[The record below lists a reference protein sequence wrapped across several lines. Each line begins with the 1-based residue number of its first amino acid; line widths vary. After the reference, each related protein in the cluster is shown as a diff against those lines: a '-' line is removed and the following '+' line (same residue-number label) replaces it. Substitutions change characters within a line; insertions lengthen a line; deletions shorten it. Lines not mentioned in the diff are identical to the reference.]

1 MTSDGSNINTRLDQN
16 LAPYAQKHAK
26 SLGRQYP
33 ERVDPNRSPFQ
44 RDRDRIIHTTAFRR
58 LKGKMQVVSPSKGD
72 HYRNRLTHTIEVAQ
86 ISRDLARELR
96 LNEDLAETIALAHDL
111 GHPPFGHAGERAL
124 HEKMKSVGR
133 SFEHNQQSL
142 RIVESF
148 EPRYQNFPGLNL
160 TLEVREGMQKHNNLF
175 YREEKNDSKRI
186 YSPHLESQLVDI
198 ADSIAYLS
206 ADIED
211 GLRGNFFTLDE
222 LRELSFVQEA
232 MRLIPAAEQNFR
244 PSLNRA
250 VMRLLIGKLINNTQ
264 INLAKYDI
272 QTLQDVQNSET
283 KIIDLNLAD
292 RRLAQDLKKFLMK
305 RYYQSESVKAA
316 TENGVQIIAQT
327 FDYLQKKPT
336 TIHHY
341 KESLDLHTQI
351 ADFIAGMTD
360 SFAEEFYEQNI
371 RNL

>member
-1 MTSDGSNINTRLDQN
+1 MTSDGTNINNRLDNN
-16 LAPYAQKHAK
+16 LAPYAQKHAQ

-33 ERVDPNRSPFQ
+33 ERIDPNRSPFQ

-86 ISRDLARELR
+86 IARDLARELQ
-96 LNEDLAETIALAHDL
+96 LNEDLAEAIALAHDL

-124 HEKMKSVGR
+124 HQKMKAVGR

-160 TLEVREGMQKHNNLF
+160 TLEVREGMQKHNHIF
-175 YREEKNDSKRI
+175 YREENNDTTRI
-186 YSPHLESQLVDI
+186 YSPHLESQLVDM

-211 GLRGNFFTLDE
+211 GLRGGFFTLDE
-222 LRELSFVQEA
+222 LMTVSFVQDA
-232 MRLIPAAEQNFR
+232 MQSIPKDEQSFR

-250 VMRLLIGKLINNTQ
+250 LIRSLITKLIQNTQ
-264 INLAKYDI
+264 LNLIKHNI
-272 QTLQDVQNSET
+272 KSLKDVQNCKN
-283 KIIDLNLAD
+283 KIISLPATE
-292 RRLAQDLKKFLMK
+292 RSQVQALKQFLME
-305 RYYQSESVKAA
+305 RYYQSPSVSNSTKF
-316 TENGVQIIAQT
+316 GIQIIAEI
-327 FDYLQKKPT
+327 FEHLQKNPE

-341 KESLDLHTQI
+341 KKNENLYTQI

-360 SFAEEFYEQNI
+360 RFAEEFYKNVVKA
-371 RNL
+371 